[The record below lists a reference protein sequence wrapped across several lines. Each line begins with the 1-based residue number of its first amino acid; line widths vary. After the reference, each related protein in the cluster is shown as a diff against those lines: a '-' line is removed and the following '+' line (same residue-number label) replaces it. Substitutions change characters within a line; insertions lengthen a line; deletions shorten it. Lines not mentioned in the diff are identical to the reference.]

1 MIGVVEE
8 LVAYHAAI
16 IHCAEAWLKPSI
28 DMGVR
33 AIAGMVDAVTGIPW
47 SFADGDIPVSVCAK
61 LREPRHVT
69 ASRFE
74 AAVEGDI
81 FGAHGGRPCV
91 GDHHALFV
99 GNKRHV
105 VGVVTV
111 EGDCR
116 RPRHTGDGQPLLI
129 ERNPFEKHIAGGA
142 LHPYI
147 GFKGVCAVPKAGE
160 DAANAGSRAGFAL
173 FVGDGSGIGERE
185 GALRA
190 LQGQLEISAGIP
202 FGTVARKSELHCSFI
217 ESHGSA
223 GYGEFHS

>member
-47 SFADGDIPVSVCAK
+47 GFADGDIPVSVCTK

-91 GDHHALFV
+91 GDHHTLLMGDECRV
-99 GNKRHV
+99 MV
-105 VGVVTV
+105 VGAIEVH
-111 EGDCR
+111 GCG
-116 RPRHTGDGQPLLI
+116 PRHIGDVQALLI
-129 ERNPFEKHIAGGA
+129 ERNPFEEHIA
-142 LHPYI
+142 
-147 GFKGVCAVPKAGE
+147 
-160 DAANAGSRAGFAL
+160 
-173 FVGDGSGIGERE
+173 
-185 GALRA
+185 
-190 LQGQLEISAGIP
+190 
-202 FGTVARKSELHCSFI
+202 
-217 ESHGSA
+217 
-223 GYGEFHS
+223 

>member
-47 SFADGDIPVSVCAK
+47 SFADGDIPVSVCAE

-91 GDHHALFV
+91 GNHHALFV

-129 ERNPFEKHIAGGA
+129 ERNPFEEHIA
-142 LHPYI
+142 
-147 GFKGVCAVPKAGE
+147 
-160 DAANAGSRAGFAL
+160 
-173 FVGDGSGIGERE
+173 
-185 GALRA
+185 
-190 LQGQLEISAGIP
+190 
-202 FGTVARKSELHCSFI
+202 
-217 ESHGSA
+217 
-223 GYGEFHS
+223 